1 MHRHRHL
8 LIDLGL
14 SKPSHLLSTSKSIL
28 AKFVGE
34 DELVRS
40 LISYMWLIPQA
51 TTAMQTIC
59 LSIKTLHAI
68 KATN

>member
-1 MHRHRHL
+1 MHRHCHL

-59 LSIKTLHAI
+59 LSVKTLHAI